1 MSLTLC
7 LQDINQINTHADEM
21 DLFTMV
27 SRRFKKVF
35 SKQEQMRTFPVYD
48 ASIEVSQMYALVR
61 VVGSCKGVGCATRVE
76 GPVKINI
83 CCWIRKGS
91 NILGEGFWWFLSW
104 VRYILKFSPV
114 RQCESKS
121 YLIGEFDVIRQWLSC
136 WIQYIDLTECYKEA
150 FFWKRS
156 NAERNILFQADAV
169 ESIRPEVVPLW

>member
-1 MSLTLC
+1 
-7 LQDINQINTHADEM
+7 M

-61 VVGSCKGVGCATRVE
+61 EVGSCKGVGCATRVE

-83 CCWIRKGS
+83 SCWIRKGS
-91 NILGEGFWWFLSW
+91 NSLVEGFWWFLSW
-104 VRYILKFSPV
+104 VWYILKFSLV

-121 YLIGEFDVIRQWLSC
+121 YRIGEFDVIRQWLSC
-136 WIQYIDLTECYKEA
+136 WIRYIDLTECYKEA
-150 FFWKRS
+150 FFFKKRS
-156 NAERNILFQADAV
+156 NAERNIPFQADAV

>member
-1 MSLTLC
+1 MSLTLY

-61 VVGSCKGVGCATRVE
+61 VLGSCKGVGYATRVE
-76 GPVKINI
+76 GSVKINI

-104 VRYILKFSPV
+104 VWYTLKFSPV

-121 YLIGEFDVIRQWLSC
+121 YRIGEFDGIRQWLYVHC
-136 WIQYIDLTECYKEA
+136 LVELNWIINLTECYKEA
-150 FFWKRS
+150 FFFKKK
-156 NAERNILFQADAV
+156 
-169 ESIRPEVVPLW
+169 